1 MKFGNTKNTKM
12 KNTDKANQKKTWK
25 NYVRALRQLLHD
37 VPALIPTVFL
47 SAVWDALFPYIEI
60 LLSAEILN
68 ELTLP
73 NPDKKR
79 AIFIA
84 VLMVVLSYLGLLL
97 MTFFRLYVDVLK
109 YKAMKLVDRSAAV
122 KAWQMDY
129 EILAE
134 PKIHEIRSMIG
145 RWHYRYGLVAIVNE
159 IECLVQAFF
168 TIGISVALAV
178 EFFQAKA
185 VGSGKLAAFLN
196 HWSAPIL
203 FLVMFGLTTW
213 YSIWASAKIRKR
225 AYQAQ
230 QDSKEANNQLG
241 GLLEACCFEYQRGKD
256 LRLFHAQKQMS
267 EKFSDLYKKL
277 AQIHEKNIGYARI
290 KEVIIVLL
298 EQVFRLLVYLF
309 VGLKAAFHAV
319 GVGSILKYTG
329 MVSQLGDGI
338 RILFFGIQD
347 IYQNGRYINDYY
359 EYLDMENVTARG
371 TLSVTQ
377 QIQENYELEFRN
389 VTFTYPGN
397 TVPSLIHVSCKFKK
411 GEKLAVVGPNGSGKS
426 TFIKLL
432 CRLYDPQE
440 GQILLNGVDIREY
453 NYDEYLK
460 LFSTVFQDFQLFAF
474 LLGENVSADSTYIE
488 EKTQN
493 ALENAGF
500 GDRLKTLPNGLRTE
514 LFNYFSQEGE
524 GVELSGGEKQKV
536 AVARCLYKDA
546 PYAILDEPTAAL
558 DPIAEADLYQRMN
571 KFVEAKGAIYISHRL
586 SSCHFC
592 DRILVFQ
599 EGKLVQ
605 EGTHAELVQEKG
617 LYERMWSAQ
626 AKYYQK

>member
-1 MKFGNTKNTKM
+1 
-12 KNTDKANQKKTWK
+12 
-25 NYVRALRQLLHD
+25 
-37 VPALIPTVFL
+37 
-47 SAVWDALFPYIEI
+47 
-60 LLSAEILN
+60 LN
-68 ELTLP
+68 
-73 NPDKKR
+73 
-79 AIFIA
+79 
-84 VLMVVLSYLGLLL
+84 GLL
-97 MTFFRLYVDVLK
+97 D
-109 YKAMKLVDRSAAV
+109 
-122 KAWQMDY
+122 
-129 EILAE
+129 
-134 PKIHEIRSMIG
+134 
-145 RWHYRYGLVAIVNE
+145 
-159 IECLVQAFF
+159 
-168 TIGISVALAV
+168 
-178 EFFQAKA
+178 
-185 VGSGKLAAFLN
+185 
-196 HWSAPIL
+196 
-203 FLVMFGLTTW
+203 
-213 YSIWASAKIRKR
+213 
-225 AYQAQ
+225 
-230 QDSKEANNQLG
+230 
-241 GLLEACCFEYQRGKD
+241 ACCFEYQRGKD

-267 EKFSDLYKKL
+267 EKFRMLYQEL

-290 KEVIIVLL
+290 KEVITVLL

-309 VGLKAAFHAV
+309 VGLKAAFGAV

-329 MVSQLGDGI
+329 MVSQLGYGI
-338 RILFFGIQD
+338 HALFYGIQD
-347 IYQNGRYINDYY
+347 IHQNGRYINDYY
-359 EYLDMENVTARG
+359 EYLDMENATAQG

-377 QIQENYELEFRN
+377 EIQENYELEFRN

-397 TVPSLIHVSCKFKK
+397 TVPSLTNVSCKLKK
-411 GEKLAVVGPNGSGKS
+411 GEKTAVVGPNGSGKS

-474 LLGENVSADSTYIE
+474 LLGENVSADSIYIE
-488 EKTQN
+488 EKAKN
-493 ALENAGF
+493 ALEHAGF
-500 GDRLKTLPNGLRTE
+500 GERLKSLEQGLRTE
-514 LFNYFSQEGE
+514 LFNFFSQE

-558 DPIAEADLYQRMN
+558 DPIAEAELYQQMN
-571 KFVEAKGAIYISHRL
+571 EFVEKKGAIYISHRL

-605 EGTHAELVQEKG
+605 EGTHTQLVQEKG